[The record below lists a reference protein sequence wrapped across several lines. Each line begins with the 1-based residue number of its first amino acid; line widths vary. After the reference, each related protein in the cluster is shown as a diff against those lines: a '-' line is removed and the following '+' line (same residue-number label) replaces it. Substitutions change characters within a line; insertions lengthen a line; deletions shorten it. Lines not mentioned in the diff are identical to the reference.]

1 MNKLFIK
8 KQIPFFLIMIFILFF
23 LFISIFT
30 YVKKDYGKRR
40 TFIFPSVD
48 DGKYIVE
55 TRYLSE
61 NPNKSDIS
69 YYVDEI
75 LLGSGTE
82 RTKLLFTYGT
92 KSLSCFERAGIL
104 YLNLSDLLIDMG
116 QNVVNIEEGID
127 LLSENIFRNFNEINE
142 IDIFVGNKFAY
153 KKVKNWNG

>member
-1 MNKLFIK
+1 MNKSFIK
-8 KQIPFFLIMIFILFF
+8 KQIPLFSIIIFLFLI

-40 TFIFPSVD
+40 IFIFPSVD
-48 DGKYIVE
+48 DGTYIVE

-61 NPNKSDIS
+61 NPLKSDVS

-82 RTKLLFTYGT
+82 RTKLLFTAGT
-92 KSLSCFERAGIL
+92 ENLSCFERSGIL
-104 YLNLSDLLIDMG
+104 YLNLSDVLIDMG
-116 QNVVNIEEGID
+116 QNVMKIEEGID
-127 LLSENIFRNFNEINE
+127 LLSENIFRNFKEINE

-153 KKVKNWNG
+153 KKMKI